1 MQCIGK
7 DKTKCFRDPINCIFF
22 KSRRFNFH
30 LCFLSLDTSVLSNS
44 LGRSIEKT
52 GKGLISKATS
62 NKLVFIQLTCK
73 NSLLNFVNFEQWHW
87 IVKELFET
95 SDHQGQTVFSTSG
108 RVGFGYL
115 YQIPSQLGNMG
126 YWNLDRVFAEYLP
139 YFLYFLIS
147 IILFD

>member
-7 DKTKCFRDPINCIFF
+7 DKTKCFRDPINGIFF
-22 KSRRFNFH
+22 KSRGFNFH

-73 NSLLNFVNFEQWHW
+73 NSLLNFFNFEF
-87 IVKELFET
+87 KELFET
-95 SDHQGQTVFSTSG
+95 SDHQGQTGFSTLG
-108 RVGFGYL
+108 LVGYRVFVSNTKSIGYR
-115 YQIPSQLGNMG
+115 
-126 YWNLDRVFAEYLP
+126 NLDRVFAEYIP
-139 YFLYFLIS
+139 YFLYFLIF
-147 IILFD
+147 IFLFD